1 MLYLGGE
8 LLNDLLGGHHVE
20 GPGLLRVGDDLAGR
34 QQEAVTP
41 GVPQLDTA
49 SMDNIRVRY
58 IYSIFTFS
66 HGPLSPV
73 HIGDAGHA
81 EGPVERGAGGCVE
94 DAGDAAGLVILP
106 VHREQSL
113 VTAVSQGGQGIV
125 TCRVLVY

>member
-49 SMDNIRVRY
+49 SMDIISRV
-58 IYSIFTFS
+58 IFNFDMFTWS
-66 HGPLSPV
+66 
-73 HIGDAGHA
+73 
-81 EGPVERGAGGCVE
+81 
-94 DAGDAAGLVILP
+94 
-106 VHREQSL
+106 SL
-113 VTAVSQGGQGIV
+113 F
-125 TCRVLVY
+125 